1 MTTCVDVSAETV
13 ALSLVVPAYNEEG
26 NIGRV
31 IELASRYLERCGIG
45 YEINVVDDGSDD
57 GTSEVLLRLSR
68 SRPCLRIVRHP
79 RNLGYGAAVRSG
91 IAASRGKHILV
102 SDGDGQFRIED
113 FAAVWDRR
121 HEADLVLGF
130 RNPRK
135 DPWSRR
141 LAGWIYSRV
150 LVRWAFGGRFR
161 DVNCGFKLIARHVVE
176 EMELL
181 ADGALISAELL
192 TRARLAGA
200 TFVEVGVNH
209 FPRASGAAT
218 GLLPRVIVRMIG
230 ELMRLRSRILA
241 TTGGRGREGSGL
253 RTGCDAVES
262 ASAGVG

>member
-1 MTTCVDVSAETV
+1 MTTHEAV
-13 ALSLVVPAYNEEG
+13 AGDLELSLVVPAYNEEA
-26 NIGRV
+26 NIGGV
-31 IELASRYLERCGIG
+31 IELASGYLDRCGIR
-45 YEINVVDDGSDD
+45 YEINVVDDGSVD
-57 GTSEVLLRLSR
+57 GTAEVLARLCQSSPR
-68 SRPCLRIVRHP
+68 LRIVRHP
-79 RNLGYGAAVRSG
+79 CNLGYGAAVRSG

-113 FAAVWDRR
+113 LPVVWDRR

-135 DPWSRR
+135 DSRVR
-141 LAGWIYSRV
+141 RIAGWVYSRV
-150 LVRWAFGGRFR
+150 LVRWALGGRFR

-200 TFVEVGVNH
+200 TFIEVGVNH
-209 FPRASGAAT
+209 FPRARGSAT
-218 GLLPRVIVRMIG
+218 GLLPRVVVRMVA

-241 TTGGRGREGSGL
+241 TAGGRGRGGSGL
-253 RTGCDAVES
+253 RAGCDTVES
-262 ASAGVG
+262 ASASAG